1 MEDQL
6 SLFQTAKDAPEVGQ
20 LIRILDN
27 RGWLTAA
34 QLSQA
39 TGLTDRKIRSIAAA
53 TPKILSYPGSPGY
66 KLTRQATPEEI
77 DAAVTLKTQGQSMIS
92 RYVAILNEHRFGS
105 PEIAESRS
113 TSAYLNGH

>member
-1 MEDQL
+1 MDDQL
-6 SLFQTAKDAPEVGQ
+6 SLFQTAKDAPEVAE

-39 TGLTDRKIRSIAAA
+39 TGHPDRKIRSIASA

-66 KLTRQATPEEI
+66 RLTHQASREEI
-77 DAAVTLKTQGQSMIS
+77 DAAVTLKTQGQAMIA
-92 RYVAILNEHRFGS
+92 RYVALLNEHRYGQGTFRDPASSSYAAG
-105 PEIAESRS
+105 
-113 TSAYLNGH
+113 L